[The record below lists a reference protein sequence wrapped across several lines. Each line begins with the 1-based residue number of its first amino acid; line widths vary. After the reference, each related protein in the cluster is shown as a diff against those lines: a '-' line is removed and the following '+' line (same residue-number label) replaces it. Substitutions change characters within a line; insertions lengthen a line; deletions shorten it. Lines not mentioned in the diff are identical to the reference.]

1 LWGLP
6 TEAGRRSE
14 DVFVDDRATDEL
26 LDSAEASDGLRTK
39 RTAAYLRWRYD
50 ADLLGYRV
58 LALGSDLAEGAACF
72 RLRQRGSAVEATI
85 GDLLVPDQLPSQR
98 RRLIRAVLTATRADY
113 ALLLDGAASDVTAPL
128 PGQGPT
134 LVWRAVNAIERPPLE
149 DWHLTMGDIE
159 LF

>member
-1 LWGLP
+1 
-6 TEAGRRSE
+6 
-14 DVFVDDRATDEL
+14 
-26 LDSAEASDGLRTK
+26 
-39 RTAAYLRWRYD
+39 
-50 ADLLGYRV
+50 
-58 LALGSDLAEGAACF
+58 
-72 RLRQRGSAVEATI
+72 
-85 GDLLVPDQLPSQR
+85 LVPDQLPSQR